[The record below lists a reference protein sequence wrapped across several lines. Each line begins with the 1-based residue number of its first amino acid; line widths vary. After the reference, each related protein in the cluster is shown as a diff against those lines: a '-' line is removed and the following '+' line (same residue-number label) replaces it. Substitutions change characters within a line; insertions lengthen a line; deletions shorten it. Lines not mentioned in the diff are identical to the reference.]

1 MQIVLSIGESQNL
14 ASANLGTWVFKA
26 SYMWCTG
33 IGGLVQ
39 FAVFGA
45 PKHLQQGNNF
55 ERCRNT
61 SKCTC
66 GHCTLHELHC

>member
-33 IGGLVQ
+33 VMGTFTVCC
-39 FAVFGA
+39 V
-45 PKHLQQGNNF
+45 
-55 ERCRNT
+55 C
-61 SKCTC
+61 CTE
-66 GHCTLHELHC
+66 TLTAMK